1 MAPFIF
7 QYRKNGEDRFI
18 RLGLAFQMS
27 NEDALAEARENT
39 PLLRRSVTFYMKTR
53 DVRELLSERTR
64 RKILDE
70 IRGNIDKSLKDG
82 RATAVFVD
90 EFVVY

>member
-1 MAPFIF
+1 MEPFIF
-7 QYRKNGEDRFI
+7 HCRNNGKDGFI
-18 RLGLAFQMS
+18 RLGLTFRMS
-27 NEDALAEARENT
+27 NEEALAEARENT

-53 DVRELLSERTR
+53 DVNELLSERTR
-64 RKILDE
+64 RKILEE

-82 RATAVFVD
+82 RATAVFAD